1 LAGMVKSIRETIF
14 EYLNCNGPR
23 ACRAFALLVVVVDAN
38 GLGRLVESQQ
48 NKTRKTLVSVLNELM
63 GLCSMSM

>member
-38 GLGRLVESQQ
+38 GLG
-48 NKTRKTLVSVLNELM
+48 
-63 GLCSMSM
+63 